1 MTTHATPQA
10 SAVPKSGLDAADLGA
25 SARSSSPAA
34 EPAARSR
41 WSWMGLGFVG
51 ALGILVFWAFDA
63 LPFQDLPA
71 HAGLIALRH
80 RFAESPFDQRFFVL
94 APHLGPYSLFRFI
107 GEQVTS
113 MFGPIAAVRTLG
125 TLPLVVTPAA
135 LLFARRRLH
144 GDMSPT
150 MGFMGIVLSFGLMTL
165 LGFASYLLGLAVML
179 FGLTLWLELLL
190 AADRGENTI
199 AKELVMLAA
208 APLIFIAHGHA
219 FILFLVLA
227 GIATIVTGRRRQRLL
242 RLRTLVPALSLAAY
256 VAWLER
262 ASTTPP
268 GSVHVSAASLEP
280 HFQGPYDKFTLLITP
295 TLMTRTGIDFVI
307 GCVVWL
313 LVILCT
319 VATVRKLSKPDAA
332 AFATEGDG
340 SSIHTRA
347 LVAGAVVIG
356 AMFLVLPH
364 AIGWFGFVDGR
375 LVPLV
380 LFLCLMAIRRPSLD
394 RWLASSLDRMAPALA
409 YGVAVVALV
418 ASYRFQNE
426 ARGYHEIL
434 AAVPSEARVL
444 NVPLDPNSDI
454 FTAHPFTHYDKLL
467 LAERPTVVSDIW
479 FHQGS
484 ALYPT
489 KENPALRLP
498 STYSESDLHGV
509 DWAAYHLEDW
519 DYVLIRTRPEAS
531 TPATPDRLSLAE
543 HRGGWWLYKSL

>member
-10 SAVPKSGLDAADLGA
+10 SAVPKSGLDAAALGTA
-25 SARSSSPAA
+25 VGHAA
-34 EPAARSR
+34 EPATQNGVQSR
-41 WSWMGLGFVG
+41 WAWMGLGLVG
-51 ALGILVFWAFDA
+51 ALSVLVFWAFDA

-107 GEQVTS
+107 GEHVTS
-113 MFGPIAAVRTLG
+113 VFGPIAAVRTLG
-125 TLPLVVTPAA
+125 TLPLVATPAA

-144 GDMSPT
+144 SDPSPT

-190 AADRGENTI
+190 AADRGENTTG
-199 AKELVMLAA
+199 KELVMLVG

-227 GIATIVTGRRRQRLL
+227 GIATLVTGNRRQRLL
-242 RLRTLVPALSLAAY
+242 RLRTLIPALSLAAY

-262 ASTTPP
+262 ASTTPA
-268 GSVHVSAASLEP
+268 GSVHVGAASLEP

-295 TLMTRTGIDFVI
+295 TLMTRSGIDFVI

-319 VATVRKLSKPDAA
+319 VATVRKLPRSDAA
-332 AFATEGDG
+332 STA
-340 SSIHTRA
+340 HTRA
-347 LVAGAVVIG
+347 LVAGAVAIG

-380 LFLCLMAIRRPSLD
+380 LFLCLMAIHRPSLD
-394 RWLASSLDRMAPALA
+394 RLLASSLDRMAPALA
-409 YGVAVVALV
+409 SGMAVVALV

-434 AAVPSEARVL
+434 AAVP
-444 NVPLDPNSDI
+444 N
-454 FTAHPFTHYDKLL
+454 
-467 LAERPTVVSDIW
+467 
-479 FHQGS
+479 
-484 ALYPT
+484 
-489 KENPALRLP
+489 
-498 STYSESDLHGV
+498 
-509 DWAAYHLEDW
+509 
-519 DYVLIRTRPEAS
+519 
-531 TPATPDRLSLAE
+531 
-543 HRGGWWLYKSL
+543 